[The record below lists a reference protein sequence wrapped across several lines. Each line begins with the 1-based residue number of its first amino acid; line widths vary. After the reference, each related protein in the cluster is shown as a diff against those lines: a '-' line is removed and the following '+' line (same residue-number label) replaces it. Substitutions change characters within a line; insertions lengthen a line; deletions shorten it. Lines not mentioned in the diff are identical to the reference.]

1 MKTMT
6 GANAYAA
13 ISIESAV
20 LSADQ
25 QQLTTLLFEGALSA
39 LARARLF
46 TEQGDIRAKGHN
58 LSKAMDIIENGL
70 KAPLADW
77 PDDPLAQQL
86 TALYDYVIFR
96 LLQANLHQDI
106 NAISEAGLL
115 IGNIADGW
123 KQSLQTSSQGG

>member
-1 MKTMT
+1 MT
-6 GANAYAA
+6 GANAYAT

-46 TEQGDIRAKGHN
+46 TEQGDVRAKGHN

-106 NAISEAGLL
+106 SAISEADLL

-123 KQSLQTSSQGG
+123 KQSLQASSQGV